1 MVNKLNSFGIFLGIL
16 IVALAYVL
24 ITLSQKNTS
33 SMVKTEL
40 IVGGTKL
47 QVEIADSAVEIE
59 QGLSTREK
67 LGKNE
72 GMYFVLSK
80 KQIVEF
86 WMKEMRFPLDIIW
99 IAEGKIVGFV
109 ENAPIPSGNTI
120 PTFTSPQPITHVLEV
135 NAGFVKQRSI
145 KKGDEITETN

>member
-1 MVNKLNSFGIFLGIL
+1 MSKFKSLGIFLGIL
-16 IVALAYVL
+16 TVALAFVL
-24 ITLSQKNTS
+24 INSSQKTTNSKLNTNLRIGN
-33 SMVKTEL
+33 TN
-40 IVGGTKL
+40 I
-47 QVEIADSAVEIE
+47 QVEIVDSAAEIE
-59 QGLSTREK
+59 QGLSIREK

-86 WMKEMRFPLDIIW
+86 WMKDMRFPLDIIW

-145 KKGDEITETN
+145 KKGDEVTSPN